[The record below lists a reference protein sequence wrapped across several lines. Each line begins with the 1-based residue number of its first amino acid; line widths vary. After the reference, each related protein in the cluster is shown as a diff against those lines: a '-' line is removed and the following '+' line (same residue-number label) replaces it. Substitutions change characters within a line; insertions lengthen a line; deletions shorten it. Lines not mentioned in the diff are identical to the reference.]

1 MTQELVDLRTAIL
14 EGRYDEALV
23 IVDDLEFMSRKS
35 IVLNLESYLTR
46 ILIHLIKNQ
55 VEQRL
60 TNSWAVSIRES
71 TIQIKKINLRDN
83 RKSYY
88 LKYEEWNELLDD
100 VFDTAIDRA
109 SLEISEGISDPEQ
122 LSEMVSQPLIFT
134 AAKSLILLTY
144 NQENIKDA
152 INQELGKLPGGE
164 KWKN

>member
-109 SLEISEGISDPEQ
+109 SLEISEGIYDPEQ

-134 AAKSLILLTY
+134 VAKSLILLTY

>member
-60 TNSWAVSIRES
+60 TNSWAV
-71 TIQIKKINLRDN
+71 
-83 RKSYY
+83 
-88 LKYEEWNELLDD
+88 
-100 VFDTAIDRA
+100 
-109 SLEISEGISDPEQ
+109 
-122 LSEMVSQPLIFT
+122 LI
-134 AAKSLILLTY
+134 
-144 NQENIKDA
+144 
-152 INQELGKLPGGE
+152 
-164 KWKN
+164 

>member
-35 IVLNLESYLTR
+35 IVLNLESYLTK

-71 TIQIKKINLRDN
+71 TMQIKKINLRDN

-109 SLEISEGISDPEQ
+109 SLEISEGIYDPEQ
-122 LSEMVSQPLIFT
+122 LSEMISQPLIFT
-134 AAKSLILLTY
+134 VAKSLILLTY

>member
-71 TIQIKKINLRDN
+71 TMQIKKINLRDN

-109 SLEISEGISDPEQ
+109 SLEISEGIYDPEQ

-134 AAKSLILLTY
+134 VAKSLILLTY